1 MGSVAWSLAYL
12 FIGASGIHNLD
23 IQAPPQY
30 PRAEIGDS
38 ESEAAGA
45 VGKAGKAGKTGKT
58 GKTGQEEVAGIGGYR
73 GQLSRTTAH

>member
-1 MGSVAWSLAYL
+1 MFMGSVAWSLAYL

-45 VGKAGKAGKTGKT
+45 VGKAGKAGKAGKGRERQ
-58 GKTGQEEVAGIGGYR
+58 GKGKR
-73 GQLSRTTAH
+73 GQQG